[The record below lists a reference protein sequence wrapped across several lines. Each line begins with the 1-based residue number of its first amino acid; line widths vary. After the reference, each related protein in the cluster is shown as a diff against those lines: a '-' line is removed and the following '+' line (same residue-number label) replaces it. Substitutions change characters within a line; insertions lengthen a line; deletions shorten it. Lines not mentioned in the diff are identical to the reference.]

1 MPGNDLV
8 LAVAQR
14 NDDKVL
20 KNFPGD
26 FDCRFQF
33 PDFPHGIE
41 IVLRRYKVKDAQ
53 FLIAA
58 FRWAG
63 LCTPAARRR
72 L

>member
-20 KNFPGD
+20 KNFSGD

-33 PDFPHGIE
+33 PELSSDGTRSKTLNFS
-41 IVLRRYKVKDAQ
+41 
-53 FLIAA
+53 
-58 FRWAG
+58 
-63 LCTPAARRR
+63 
-72 L
+72 

>member
-41 IVLRRYKVKDAQ
+41 IVLRWYKVKDAQ

-58 FRWAG
+58 FRGAG
-63 LCTPAARRR
+63 LCAPAARRR

>member
-33 PDFPHGIE
+33 PDFSHGIE

-58 FRWAG
+58 FRGAAG
-63 LCTPAARRR
+63 RLPALCRGP
-72 L
+72 